1 MDMLLIEI
9 ILWGGLL
16 FLFWAMKDGLGKVE
30 TDIEPWAL
38 SKDSPNR
45 MPLSFAIPDAVS
57 EVIGSYQDA
66 AIYRYITIQR
76 QRYVFDHIQ
85 LAAEKNFLPENKRC
99 VAPGL
104 IYVQCST
111 SV

>member
-30 TDIEPWAL
+30 NDIESGSLPKGPDW
-38 SKDSPNR
+38 K
-45 MPLSFAIPDAVS
+45 PLSFAIPDAVS

-104 IYVQCST
+104 IYVRCPASA
-111 SV
+111 